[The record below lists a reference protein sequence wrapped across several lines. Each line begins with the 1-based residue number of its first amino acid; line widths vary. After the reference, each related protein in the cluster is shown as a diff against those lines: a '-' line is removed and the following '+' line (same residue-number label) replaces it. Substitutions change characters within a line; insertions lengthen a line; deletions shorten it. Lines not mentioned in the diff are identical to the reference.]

1 MTETEETEL
10 TWEEWEQET
19 QEKQIQFL
27 ENNFTFTHFWNYSP
41 TREIIKNNFLQTYI
55 ETLAKEVADFYASE
69 HHSNNGFFSSL
80 LSFDDD
86 GSKGGIL
93 ESIIYNNI
101 EKDYDLDMFY
111 ENPELASSLVVHYM
125 SLKPKEKK
133 PTVLSKKTLRSF
145 DWNTKTY
152 K

>member
-1 MTETEETEL
+1 MTEIEEKEL
-10 TWEEWEQET
+10 TWEEWDKET
-19 QEKQIQFL
+19 EEKQIQFL
-27 ENNFTFTHFWNYSP
+27 DNNFTFYHFWNYAP
-41 TREIIKNNFLQTYI
+41 TREIIKKCFLQTYL

-69 HHSNNGFFSSL
+69 HYSNHCSFSSL

-101 EKDYDLDMFY
+101 EKDYDIDMFY
-111 ENPELASSLVVHYM
+111 ENPELASPLVVHYM
-125 SLKPKEKK
+125 SEKPKEKE
-133 PTVLSKKTLRSF
+133 PTILSKKTLRSF